1 MTCSKSA
8 ANAQGLSKQDK
19 FNSTCAADMEQV
31 IIWLAN
37 NTVNIVTKVMICS
50 KSTANALQ

>member
-19 FNSTCAADMEQV
+19 FNSTCTADMEQV

-50 KSTANALQ
+50 KSTANALE